1 MAENRPGTD
10 PPVHAPQKARL
21 GTGRSVPKLVHAAD
35 GDADQRQ
42 GEADHDHD
50 GSPGDDVETARIDPF
65 AHDVHLVDQQH
76 HEDEDEGQQDAVE
89 HLREQNHLHQRETG
103 DQDDAG
109 AHHDQQG
116 IEPVEDGRVFHP
128 LADAGLEAEALADG
142 IGGGQGQNAGREN
155 GGVEQP
161 GAEQQKGIFAE
172 GLEAEGGFGGILD
185 IAWADGVD
193 GAGTGHDDEEG
204 DHRSHETADDHLDAR
219 LLVLLGGDAFF
230 HHGRLQV
237 ELHPGRDGGAHH
249 ADQHI
254 DVAGFEQQ
262 HGLHAIQRGFLPI
275 GFDQESGDDV
285 GDVEDAGE
293 EEDLLDALVVAFDH
307 QEPDREGGQRD
318 GDVAAD
324 VEQLERTGHAGEFGH
339 HVGQVSQHQDTHQ
352 QEGDAQ
358 AELFADEVGEALAGD
373 GAHAGTHLL
382 DDDERHGNGHQ
393 SPQGQ
398 IAVAGAGGG
407 IGVDAAGIVIDDG
420 GDEAGP
426 NDGEED
432 RQVVAEALDEF
443 PHSSLLP

>member
-21 GTGRSVPKLVHAAD
+21 GTGRAVLYLVHSPD
-35 GDADQRQ
+35 GDSDQRQ

-116 IEPVEDGRVFHP
+116 IQRVKDGRVFHP
-128 LADAGLEAEALADG
+128 FADAGLEAEAL
-142 IGGGQGQNAGREN
+142 
-155 GGVEQP
+155 
-161 GAEQQKGIFAE
+161 
-172 GLEAEGGFGGILD
+172 
-185 IAWADGVD
+185 ADGVD

-204 DHRSHETADDHLDAR
+204 DYRSHETADDHLDAR

-230 HHGRLQV
+230 HHGCLQV
-237 ELHPGRDGGAHH
+237 ELHPGCDGGAHH

-262 HGLHAIQRGFLPI
+262 HGLHAIQRSFLPI

-324 VEQLERTGHAGEFGH
+324 VEQLQGTGHAGEFGH
-339 HVGQVSQHQDTHQ
+339 HVGQVSQHQDAHQ